1 MIIINSVNLIGRLTK
16 DPELRFGQGSGTAL
30 CRFTLA
36 VNRTF
41 KKDETDFINCIAFGK
56 TAETITQYV
65 TKGRQIGITGEIR
78 TGSYDAQDGTKRY
91 TTDVVVNNFTFVGSN
106 NNSDNNNNGNGYG
119 GSNDRFDGGYDSDP
133 GSGFYDDITPVD
145 DGDMPFK

>member
-1 MIIINSVNLIGRLTK
+1 MNSVNLIGRLVK

-41 KKDETDFINCIAFGK
+41 NKDETDFINCIAFGR

-78 TGSYDAQDGTKRY
+78 TGSYDAQDGTRRY
-91 TTDVVVNNFTFVGSN
+91 TTDVAVNNFTFVGSSNDGGN
-106 NNSDNNNNGNGYG
+106 NNANNNNYSNGNNNNNLLG
-119 GSNDRFDGGYDSDP
+119 GESFE
-133 GSGFYDDITPVD
+133 DDITPVSD
-145 DGDMPFK
+145 DEMPFN